1 MYSVEESKTPKLIKK
16 NFLLQCG
23 AKLKRRFFMFPDSP
37 ISSESLNS
45 LLFYLSVLGLIL
57 LVGTFIRLKVSIFK
71 KYFIPASLIAG
82 VVGILFGPYGLDV
95 LPKEMVATWGSL
107 AGILINFVFAPMLI
121 GMTFNNSKES
131 SKYAL
136 PQVLYSYIG
145 STLQIAIPLI
155 IVGLL
160 IVPIWNVNEL
170 FGTVIEIGWAGGHGT
185 AGGMTEVF
193 NNLGWETGSSLAL
206 TSATIGLLIGIIGGM
221 IVINIGVK
229 KGYTTNIKDQS
240 QLKSIQQS
248 DIFKKNPNSYTSV
261 NPNVIE
267 SFGFHIAIILVAI
280 LIGWVF
286 QILLSPLVTGLPLF
300 PLAMIGGLVVNVVLS
315 KTKYFDLIDKNTLQ
329 RIQGFSLEFL
339 IVSAVA
345 TIKVPIVLEYAIPLI
360 IITLAS
366 IITLMWYFFY
376 LGPKMFDKDWFE
388 HSIVNLG
395 TMAGVTAVGLMLLR
409 TVDPD
414 MKTSAGTA
422 YALRAPFFSPFL
434 GGGLITA
441 LVPTLIVTYN
451 SLVVGIAFLIIT
463 LVIIVVAYMF
473 GIFKFS
479 NNKVQI
485 HAQSKKSHTS

>member
-1 MYSVEESKTPKLIKK
+1 
-16 NFLLQCG
+16 
-23 AKLKRRFFMFPDSP
+23 MFPNSP
-37 ISSESLNS
+37 IDSESLNS

-57 LVGTFIRLKVSIFK
+57 FVATFIRLKVGFFK
-71 KYFIPASLIAG
+71 KFFIPASLIAG
-82 VVGILFGPYGLDV
+82 LIGILFGPYGFNV
-95 LPKEMVATWGSL
+95 FPEEMVATWGSL
-107 AGILINFVFAPMLI
+107 AGVLINIVFAPMLI

-145 STLQIAIPLI
+145 STLQIAVPLI

-160 IVPIWNVNEL
+160 ILPIWDVNEL

-193 NNLGWETGSSLAL
+193 TNLGWENGSSIAL
-206 TSATIGLLIGIIGGM
+206 TAATIGLLIGIVGGM

-229 KGYTTNIKDQS
+229 KGYTSQIKSQS
-240 QLKSIQQS
+240 QLNSGQQS
-248 DIFKKNPNSYTSV
+248 DTFSKTASSFTSV

-267 SFGFHIAIILVAI
+267 SFGFHIAIIFVAI
-280 LIGWVF
+280 LIGWVLKLM
-286 QILLSPLVTGLPLF
+286 ISPIFSGVPLF
-300 PLAMIGGLVVNVVLS
+300 PLAMIGGLIINVILS
-315 KTKYFDLIDKNTLQ
+315 KTKYFSLIDRNTLQ

-345 TIKVPIVLEYAIPLI
+345 AIKVPIVFEYALPLL
-360 IITLAS
+360 IITLGS
-366 IITLMWYFFY
+366 IIALLWYFFY
-376 LGPKMFDKDWFE
+376 LGPKMFEKDWFE

-414 MKTSAGTA
+414 METSAGTA
-422 YALRAPFFSPFL
+422 FALRAPFFSPFL
-434 GGGLITA
+434 GGGIITA

-451 SLVVGIAFLIIT
+451 SLTVGIAFLLISILIIA
-463 LVIIVVAYMF
+463 IAYMF
-473 GIFKFS
+473 GIFKF
-479 NNKVQI
+479 KR
-485 HAQSKKSHTS
+485 KSVDMYSSGQKRQTS

>member
-1 MYSVEESKTPKLIKK
+1 
-16 NFLLQCG
+16 
-23 AKLKRRFFMFPDSP
+23 MFPNSP
-37 ISSESLNS
+37 IDSESLNS

-57 LVGTFIRLKVSIFK
+57 FVATFIRLKVGFFK
-71 KYFIPASLIAG
+71 KFFIPASLIAG
-82 VVGILFGPYGLDV
+82 LIGILFGPYGFNV
-95 LPKEMVATWGSL
+95 FPEEMVATWGSL
-107 AGILINFVFAPMLI
+107 AGVLINIVFAPMLI

-145 STLQIAIPLI
+145 STLQIAVPLI

-160 IVPIWNVNEL
+160 ILPIWDVNEL

-193 NNLGWETGSSLAL
+193 TNLGWENGSSIAL
-206 TSATIGLLIGIIGGM
+206 TAATIGLLIGIVGGM

-229 KGYTTNIKDQS
+229 KGYTSQIKSQS
-240 QLKSIQQS
+240 QLNSGHQS
-248 DIFKKNPNSYTSV
+248 DTFSKTASSFTSV

-267 SFGFHIAIILVAI
+267 SFGFHIAIIFVAI
-280 LIGWVF
+280 LIGWVLKLM
-286 QILLSPLVTGLPLF
+286 ISPIFSGVPLF
-300 PLAMIGGLVVNVVLS
+300 PLAMIGGLIINVILS
-315 KTKYFDLIDKNTLQ
+315 KTKYFSLIDRNTLQ

-345 TIKVPIVLEYAIPLI
+345 AIKVPIVFEYALPLLL
-360 IITLAS
+360 ITLGS
-366 IITLMWYFFY
+366 IIALLWYFFY
-376 LGPKMFDKDWFE
+376 LGPKMFEKDWFE

-414 MKTSAGTA
+414 METSAGTA
-422 YALRAPFFSPFL
+422 FALRAPFFSPFL
-434 GGGLITA
+434 GGGIITA

-451 SLVVGIAFLIIT
+451 SLTVGIAFLLISILIIA
-463 LVIIVVAYMF
+463 IAYMF
-473 GIFKFS
+473 GIFKF
-479 NNKVQI
+479 KR
-485 HAQSKKSHTS
+485 KSVEMYSSGQKRQTS